1 MRRIL
6 LILALM
12 ATIVASCAQA
22 ESEQPI
28 DSISIDSINTE
39 PSRED
44 IADMPEETLSIEL
57 QQAILEAV
65 GEHQNLP
72 PNQLQITAVESADW
86 PDACLGLAAPGE
98 FCAQMITPGWAVTVT
113 NGQQT
118 WQYRTDLDITQVKL
132 ADT

>member
-12 ATIVASCAQA
+12 AALVASCAQA
-22 ESEQPI
+22 ESEQPT
-28 DSISIDSINTE
+28 DSISIDSINTD

-44 IADMPEETLSIEL
+44 IANMPEEILSIEL
-57 QQAILEAV
+57 QQAVLEAV
-65 GEHQNLP
+65 GEQQDLP

-86 PDACLGLAAPGE
+86 PDACLGLAAPDE

-132 ADT
+132 ADM

>member
-1 MRRIL
+1 MRWIL

-86 PDACLGLAAPGE
+86 PDACLGLAAPDE